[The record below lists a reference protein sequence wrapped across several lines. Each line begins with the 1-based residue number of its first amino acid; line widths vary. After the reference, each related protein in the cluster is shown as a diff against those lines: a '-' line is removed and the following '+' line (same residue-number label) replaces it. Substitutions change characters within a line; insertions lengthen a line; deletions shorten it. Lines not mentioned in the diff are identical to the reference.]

1 MSFYKILQEKFTWER
16 IKDFIYSRE
25 SIHVENA
32 LSKPEK
38 SAEDFAT
45 LLSPAAENFLEEM
58 ASTASKITRQRFGK
72 TIKLYAPIYLSNECT
87 NSCVYCGFNR
97 KNDIERKTL
106 SYSEIEKEATI
117 ISSQGIRH
125 ILLVSGESPN
135 VVNME
140 YLKEAVNI
148 CRKYFSS
155 ISIEIYPLSEENYYE
170 LYKEGVDG
178 LTIYQETYN
187 EKTYSQVHPAG
198 KKRNYLW
205 RLESPERGA
214 NAGIRTIGIGALMGL
229 EDFRTEEFFVGMH
242 ADYLMKNYWKTHFT
256 ISFPRIR
263 KAAGNF
269 TPHQFISDKNLVQCM
284 LALRIFKN
292 DAGLVISTRESSE
305 FRDNILPLGV
315 TQMSA
320 GSKTEPG
327 GYHNEKHTGE
337 QFEVEDDRSV
347 AEFVQS
353 LKDKGFDPV
362 NKDWDRAF
370 LNTAS

>member
-1 MSFYKILQEKFTWER
+1 MSFYKILHESCTWNK
-16 IKDFIYSRE
+16 IKDIIYSRE
-25 SIHVENA
+25 EKHVKSA
-32 LSKPEK
+32 LSKGNM

-45 LLSPAAENFLEEM
+45 LLSPAAEDFLEEM
-58 ASTASKITRQRFGK
+58 ASIASKITRQRFGK

-97 KNDIERKTL
+97 KNNIERKTL
-106 SYSEIEKEATI
+106 DFAEIEKEASFI
-117 ISSQGIRH
+117 ASQGIQH

-135 VVNME
+135 VVDME
-140 YLKEAVNI
+140 YLKTAVNI

-155 ISIEIYPLSEENYYE
+155 ISIEIYPLSWQHYHE
-170 LYKEGVDG
+170 LYKKGVDG

-187 EKTYSQVHPAG
+187 KKTYLQVHPAG
-198 KKRNYLW
+198 RKRDYLW
-205 RLESPERGA
+205 RLETPERGA
-214 NAGIRTIGIGALMGL
+214 QAGMRTVGIGALMGL

-242 ADYLMKNYWKTHFT
+242 ADYLIKNYWKTHFT

-269 TPHQFISDKNLVQCM
+269 TPHQFISDKNLVQSI

-292 DAGLVISTRESSE
+292 DVGIVISTRESAE

-327 GYHNEKHTGE
+327 GYSNEKHTGE
-337 QFEVEDDRSV
+337 QFQVEDNRSV
-347 AEFVQS
+347 AEFVKS

-370 LNTAS
+370 LNTV

>member
-1 MSFYKILQEKFTWER
+1 LSFYKILQDTYKWDQ

-25 SIHVENA
+25 SKHVKNA
-32 LSKPEK
+32 LSKANK

-45 LLSPAAENFLEEM
+45 MLSPAAENFLEEM
-58 ASTASKITRQRFGK
+58 ASIASKITRQRFGR
-72 TIKLYAPIYLSNECT
+72 TIKLYAPIYLSNECI

-97 KNDIERKTL
+97 KNNIERKTL
-106 SYSEIEKEATI
+106 SFDEIDKEASFI
-117 ISSQGIRH
+117 ASQGIQH

-135 VVNME
+135 IVDME
-140 YLKEAVNI
+140 YLKGAVDI
-148 CRKYFSS
+148 CKKYFSS
-155 ISIEIYPLSEENYYE
+155 ISIEIYPLSRQQYHE

-187 EKTYSQVHPAG
+187 RETYSQVHPAG
-198 KKRNYLW
+198 KKSDFLW
-205 RLESPERGA
+205 RLETPERGA
-214 NAGIRTIGIGALMGL
+214 RAGMRTVGIGALMGL
-229 EDFRTEEFFVGMH
+229 EDFRTEEFFVGIH
-242 ADYLMKNYWKTHFT
+242 ADYLIKNYWKTHFT

-269 TPHQFISDKNLVQCM
+269 TPHQFISDKNLVQSI

-292 DAGLVISTRESSE
+292 DVGLVISTRESAE

-327 GYHNEKHTGE
+327 GYNNEKHTGE
-337 QFEVEDDRSV
+337 QFEVEDNRSV
-347 AEFVQS
+347 AEFVKS

-362 NKDWDRAF
+362 SKDWDRAF
-370 LNTAS
+370 LDTA

>member
-1 MSFYKILQEKFTWER
+1 MSYYDILQEKYPWDQ
-16 IKDFIYSRE
+16 IKDFIHSRE
-25 SIHVENA
+25 SKHVINA
-32 LSKPEK
+32 LSKSNK
-38 SAEDFAT
+38 SPEDFAT
-45 LLSPAAENFLEEM
+45 MLSPAAENFLEEM
-58 ASTASKITRQRFGK
+58 AETASKITRQRFGK

-106 SYSEIEKEATI
+106 SFDEIEKDASI
-117 ISSQGIRH
+117 ISSQGIQH
-125 ILLVSGESPN
+125 ILLVSGESPKI
-135 VVNME
+135 VNME
-140 YLKEAVNI
+140 YLKEAVRI
-148 CRKYFSS
+148 CKKYFSS
-155 ISIEIYPLSEENYYE
+155 ISIEIYPLSETNYHE

-198 KKRNYLW
+198 KKRDYLW
-205 RLESPERGA
+205 RLKSPERGA
-214 NAGIRTIGIGALMGL
+214 QAGIRTVGIGALMGL

-242 ADYLMKNYWKTHFT
+242 ADYLIKNYWKTHFT

-269 TPHQFISDKNLVQCM
+269 TPHQIISDKNLVQCL

-292 DAGLVISTRESSE
+292 DAGLVISTRESAE

-327 GYHNEKHTGE
+327 GYQNNKHTGE
-337 QFEVEDDRSV
+337 QFEVEDKRSV
-347 AEFVQS
+347 AEFVKS
-353 LKDKGFDPV
+353 LREKGFDPV

-370 LNTAS
+370 LNTV